1 MKRYQFSA
9 YSWQE
14 IEEMERGNT
23 TILIPLGSTEQ
34 EGTHLPLGVDTF
46 VAESLAHEVARDTDA
61 LVGPALPLGYSEWFL
76 EFSGTIS
83 LKLETVTQVLREYTS
98 GLIHHGFRKLIFL
111 NGHAG
116 NATAVDVVARECT
129 MSKSVRIAMVEI
141 WKIANSLAKDIPD
154 LKEKAFKHAG
164 EIMTS
169 IMLYLH
175 PGMVTMDRARVEY
188 VKSAQGP
195 FKAKS
200 SLGPAEFKGVEIRL
214 YDKAKNLTESGIMG
228 DPLSATAKKGEAIF
242 NALKSYLIEMV
253 THF

>member
-1 MKRYQFSA
+1 MDR
-9 YSWQE
+9 E
-14 IEEMERGNT
+14 NT

-34 EGTHLPLGVDTF
+34 EGTHLPLGVDTY
-46 VAESLAHEVARDTDA
+46 VAESLANEVAKETAA
-61 LVGPALPLGYSEWFL
+61 LVGPALPVGYSEWFL

-83 LKLETVTQVLREYTS
+83 LKLETVIQVLREYTS
-98 GLIHHGFRKLIFL
+98 GLLYHGFKKLIFL

-116 NATAVDVVARECT
+116 NSTAVDVVARECT
-129 MSKSVRIAMVEI
+129 MSQSARIAMVEI
-141 WKIANSLAKDIPD
+141 WKIANSMAQEIPD

-169 IMLYLH
+169 VMLYLH
-175 PGMVTMDRARVEY
+175 PDMVTMDRARVEY

-200 SLGPAEFKGVEIRL
+200 SLGPAEFEGIELRL
-214 YDKAKNLTESGIMG
+214 YDKAKKLTESGIMG

>member
-1 MKRYQFSA
+1 MKRHQFSA

-14 IEEMERGNT
+14 VEEMDRGNT

-46 VAESLAHEVARDTDA
+46 VAESLANEVAKETDA
-61 LVGPALPLGYSEWFL
+61 LVGPPLPLGYSEWFL

-98 GLIHHGFRKLIFL
+98 CLIRHGFRKLIFI

-116 NATAVDVVARECT
+116 NSTAVDVVARECT
-129 MSKSVRIAMVEI
+129 LSQSARIAMVEI

-154 LKEKAFKHAG
+154 LKENAFKHAG

-169 IMLYLH
+169 VMLYLH
-175 PGMVTMDRARVEY
+175 PDMVTMDRARVEY
-188 VKSAQGP
+188 VKSGKGP
-195 FKAKS
+195 FKSKS
-200 SLGPAEFKGVEIRL
+200 SLGPAEFKGFEVRL
-214 YDKAKNLTESGIMG
+214 YERTEKLTESGIMG
-228 DPLSATAKKGEAIF
+228 DPLSSTEKKGEVIF
-242 NALKSYLIEMV
+242 HHLKSYLIDMV

>member
-14 IEEMERGNT
+14 VGEMDRGNT

-34 EGTHLPLGVDTF
+34 EGSHLPLGVDTF
-46 VAESLAHEVARDTDA
+46 VAESLANEVAKETDA
-61 LVGPALPLGYSEWFL
+61 LVGPSLPLGYSEWFM

-83 LKLETVTQVLREYTS
+83 LKFETVTQVLREYTS
-98 GLIHHGFRKLIFL
+98 CLIHHGFRKLIFI
-111 NGHAG
+111 NGHTG
-116 NATAVDVVARECT
+116 NSAAVDVVARECT
-129 MSKSVRIAMVEI
+129 MSQSARIAMVEI

-169 IMLYLH
+169 VMLYLH
-175 PGMVTMDRARVEY
+175 PDMVTMDRARVEY
-188 VKSAQGP
+188 VKSGQGP

-200 SLGPAEFKGVEIRL
+200 SLGPAEFKGLEIRL
-214 YDKAKNLTESGIMG
+214 YERAEKLTESGIMG
-228 DPLSATAKKGEAIF
+228 DPLSSTEQKGEEIF
-242 NALKSYLIEMV
+242 NRLKAYLVELV
-253 THF
+253 NEF